1 MREQYG
7 EYELTP
13 EFETLTGSPNIQAL
27 IASGNRDENNLTNTL
42 FFARHP
48 ELSGQKLSSGLPNYS
63 QLSQEWIQ
71 IRSAIVRPALNSNRP
86 PASSGT
92 SVNPSLNPDMP
103 PTEGPLRGIIGYT
116 CRSGKKCWDKAK
128 SADII
133 DNDAPWNKPSNRS
146 ATNYAN
152 VLDYLNVGEPGPGN
166 TVVKPSENPRYRQTS
181 RSTFCNIYLHD
192 ATRMMWASIPHW
204 IRGPRGPNEINA
216 NDTVTWLGRNANSIG
231 WFKIETQLINWINQ
245 QANQRASLPLP
256 GLSLPNNLMIAGR
269 RVSTGNYSDPSLLN
283 QASFIAQQFANFGL
297 PTIAV
302 WKNPNGIGHVAMIR
316 PELNGKT
323 GKVVSGVFIPRSAQ
337 AGAKN
342 FSNDYLVFR
351 PSAVKNG
358 AIQFFIHD

>member
-1 MREQYG
+1 
-7 EYELTP
+7 
-13 EFETLTGSPNIQAL
+13 
-27 IASGNRDENNLTNTL
+27 
-42 FFARHP
+42 
-48 ELSGQKLSSGLPNYS
+48 
-63 QLSQEWIQ
+63 
-71 IRSAIVRPALNSNRP
+71 
-86 PASSGT
+86 
-92 SVNPSLNPDMP
+92 
-103 PTEGPLRGIIGYT
+103 
-116 CRSGKKCWDKAK
+116 
-128 SADII
+128 
-133 DNDAPWNKPSNRS
+133 
-146 ATNYAN
+146 
-152 VLDYLNVGEPGPGN
+152 
-166 TVVKPSENPRYRQTS
+166 
-181 RSTFCNIYLHD
+181 
-192 ATRMMWASIPHW
+192 MMWASIPHW

-269 RVSTGNYSDPSLLN
+269 RVSTGNYSDPSLLS

-358 AIQFFIHD
+358 AIQFLIHD